1 MKKTNF
7 FKREINTLWC
17 GQRKRPNAFRI
28 GVGHLRRAFL
38 FILNLFEFMCRV
50 ISMATQQ
57 KKQPKKVV
65 EVVKIEQPYFK
76 ETNMYWKLNNDFLD
90 ECYKVGWLTQKLA
103 DLGYEVKFERA

>member
-1 MKKTNF
+1 MKKTTF
-7 FKREINTLWC
+7 ERLISALWC
-17 GQRKRPNAFRI
+17 GQRKRPNALLL
-28 GVGHLRRAFL
+28 GVGHLWCAL
-38 FILNLFEFMCRV
+38 FSIPKIIEFMCRV

-76 ETNMYWKLNNDFLD
+76 ETNMYWKLSNDFLD